1 MNELVY
7 YCEKCGKNTEVY
19 FTVDLTKSENA
30 PDYYDVCEECFDAY
44 VALMR
49 KFFSAH
55 KGADD
60 E

>member
-1 MNELVY
+1 VY
-7 YCEKCGKNTEVY
+7 YCEKCGKNTEVL